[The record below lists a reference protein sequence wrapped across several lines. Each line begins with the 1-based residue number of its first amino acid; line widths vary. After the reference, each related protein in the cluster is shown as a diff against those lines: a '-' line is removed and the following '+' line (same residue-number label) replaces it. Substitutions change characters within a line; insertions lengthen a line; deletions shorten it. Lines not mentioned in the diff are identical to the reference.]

1 MIKFIFVSTL
11 LLSSFLSHLAYADD
25 PEEIIKYR
33 KNIMKAVGNHI
44 SIIAANL
51 KGKVSINEDILP
63 HSKSILLT
71 LSSININKTFPS
83 NSGPDNSTNTKSLE
97 NIWIEKDLFS
107 NAMKD
112 SAEKAKNLVIAA
124 ESGDKNNIAKSL
136 GALGKTCGSCHN
148 KFRKKKN

>member
-1 MIKFIFVSTL
+1 MIKIIFVLTL
-11 LLSSFLSHLAYADD
+11 ILSSFIGPLAYAKNTEDV
-25 PEEIIKYR
+25 IKYR
-33 KNIMKAVGNHI
+33 KNIMKAIGNHI

-51 KGKVSINEDILP
+51 KGKVSINEDILT

-71 LSSININKTFPS
+71 LSSININKTFPE
-83 NSGPDNSTNTKSLE
+83 NSGTNNSSNTQSLE
-97 NIWIEKDLFS
+97 NIWTEKDLFS

-112 SAEKAKNLVIAA
+112 SIEKAENLVIAA
-124 ESGDKNNIAKSL
+124 ESGDKKNIAKSL

>member
-1 MIKFIFVSTL
+1 
-11 LLSSFLSHLAYADD
+11 
-25 PEEIIKYR
+25 
-33 KNIMKAVGNHI
+33 MKAIGSHI

-71 LSSININKTFPS
+71 LSSININKTFPA
-83 NSGPDNSTNTKSLE
+83 NSGPNNSDNTKSLFR

-112 SAEKAKNLVIAA
+112 SVEKAENLVMAA
-124 ESGDKNNIAKSL
+124 ESGDKKY
-136 GALGKTCGSCHN
+136 C
-148 KFRKKKN
+148 

>member
-1 MIKFIFVSTL
+1 MIKIIFVLTL
-11 LLSSFLSHLAYADD
+11 ILSSFIGTLAYAENTEDV
-25 PEEIIKYR
+25 IKYR
-33 KNIMKAVGNHI
+33 KNIMKAIGNHI

-71 LSSININKTFPS
+71 LSSININKTFPE
-83 NSGPDNSTNTKSLE
+83 NSGPNNSSNTQSLK
-97 NIWIEKDLFS
+97 NIWTEKDLFNS
-107 NAMKD
+107 AMKD
-112 SAEKAKNLVIAA
+112 SVQKAENLVIAA
-124 ESGDKNNIAKSL
+124 ESGDKKNIAKSL

>member
-1 MIKFIFVSTL
+1 MIKIIFISAL
-11 LLSSFLSHLAYADD
+11 ILSSFIGQVAYAENTEDV
-25 PEEIIKYR
+25 IKYR
-33 KNIMKAVGNHI
+33 KNIMKAIGSHI

-71 LSSININKTFPS
+71 LSSININKTFPT
-83 NSGPDNSTNTKSLE
+83 NSGPNNSTNTKSLE

-112 SAEKAKNLVIAA
+112 SVEKAENLVMAA
-124 ESGDKNNIAKSL
+124 ESGDKKNIAKSL

>member
-1 MIKFIFVSTL
+1 MIKIIFILTVV
-11 LLSSFLSHLAYADD
+11 LSSFLAQLAYAENTEDVV
-25 PEEIIKYR
+25 KYR
-33 KNIMKAVGNHI
+33 KNIMKAIGNHI
-44 SIIAANL
+44 SIVAANL

-71 LSSININKTFPS
+71 LSSINISKTFPI
-83 NSGPDNSTNTKSLE
+83 NSGPNISSNTQSLE
-97 NIWIEKDLFS
+97 NIWTEKDLFS

-112 SAEKAKNLVIAA
+112 SVEKAQNLVLAA
-124 ESGDKNNIAKSL
+124 ESGDKKNIAKSL

>member
-1 MIKFIFVSTL
+1 MIKIIFILTVV
-11 LLSSFLSHLAYADD
+11 LSSFLAQLAYAENTEDVV
-25 PEEIIKYR
+25 KYR
-33 KNIMKAVGNHI
+33 KNIMKAIGNHI
-44 SIIAANL
+44 SIVAANL

-71 LSSININKTFPS
+71 LSSINISKTFPV
-83 NSGPDNSTNTKSLE
+83 NSGPNSSSNTQSLE
-97 NIWIEKDLFS
+97 NIWTEKDLFS

-112 SAEKAKNLVIAA
+112 SVEKAQNLVLAA
-124 ESGDKNNIAKSL
+124 ESGDKKNIAKSL

>member
-1 MIKFIFVSTL
+1 LIKVFFVLTL
-11 LLSSFLSHLAYADD
+11 LLSSFADQLAYAENTEDV
-25 PEEIIKYR
+25 IKYR
-33 KNIMKAVGNHI
+33 KNIMKAIGSHI
-44 SIIAANL
+44 SVIAANL

-71 LSSININKTFPS
+71 LSSINISKTFPE
-83 NSGPDNSTNTKSLE
+83 NSGPNHSSKTKSLE
-97 NIWIEKDLFS
+97 NIWSEKELFS

-112 SAEKAKNLVIAA
+112 SVKKAESLVIAA
-124 ESGDKNNIAKSL
+124 EAGDKQNIAKSL

>member
-1 MIKFIFVSTL
+1 MIKIIFVLTL
-11 LLSSFLSHLAYADD
+11 ILSSFIGPLAYAENTEDV
-25 PEEIIKYR
+25 IKYR
-33 KNIMKAVGNHI
+33 KNIMKAIGSHI

-71 LSSININKTFPS
+71 LSSININKTFPE
-83 NSGPDNSTNTKSLE
+83 NSGPNNSSNTQSLE
-97 NIWIEKDLFS
+97 KIWTEKDLFIS
-107 NAMKD
+107 EMKD
-112 SAEKAKNLVIAA
+112 SVKKAENLVIAA
-124 ESGDKNNIAKSL
+124 ESGDKKNIAKSL